1 MEVKVKSRYLH
12 ISPRKLRPVINFV
25 RGKNALQAKSQL
37 KFQPNKGAA
46 MVSNLLDSALAVV
59 KSSEVT
65 PESFAIS
72 AIACGD
78 GPRLKR
84 GQPVSKGKMTP
95 IKKRQS
101 HLTLTLSSDSEAKKK
116 VVEKKENSSDD
127 SAKRNA
133 GVQIGEKNGSK
144 S

>member
-1 MEVKVKSRYLH
+1 
-12 ISPRKLRPVINFV
+12 
-25 RGKNALQAKSQL
+25 
-37 KFQPNKGAA
+37 
-46 MVSNLLDSALAVV
+46 MVANLLDNALSVV
-59 KSSEVT
+59 KSSEVA

-84 GQPVSKGKMTP
+84 GQPVSKGRMTP

-101 HLTLTLSSDSEAKKK
+101 HLTLTLSSGPQSKK

-133 GVQIGEKNGSK
+133 GVLSGEKNGSK